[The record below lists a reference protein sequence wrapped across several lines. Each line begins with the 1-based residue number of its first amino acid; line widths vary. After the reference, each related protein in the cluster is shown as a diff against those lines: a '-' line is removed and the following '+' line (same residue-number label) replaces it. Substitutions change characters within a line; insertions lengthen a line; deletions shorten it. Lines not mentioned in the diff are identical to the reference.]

1 MAYKSKIFFRNIR
14 NLSAARF
21 AAGFDFDLLG
31 FDFNSSSEH
40 HPGIEKIG
48 EIIGWLS
55 FNDVLGTFNTEI
67 SDVINDTS
75 ERFSLSNVELPLTF
89 TQEKLAQIEQN
100 ILVEIVL
107 EKLLE
112 NEKLVISWLGIADQI
127 ILSSR
132 QSWESLKQN
141 HQTLHT
147 IRTLCES
154 YEVWIAFSFSPESA
168 NEMLETLNPHGICFN
183 SVDEEKPG
191 IIDLE
196 QFYPLLEALAE

>member
-31 FDFNSSSEH
+31 FDFDSSSEH

-67 SDVINDTS
+67 SDVINDTI
-75 ERFSLSNVELPLTF
+75 ERFSLTNVELPLNF
-89 TQEKLAQIEQN
+89 PQDKLAQIEQKVL
-100 ILVEIVL
+100 IEIVL

-112 NEKLVISWLGIADQI
+112 NDELAISWLGIADQI
-127 ILSSR
+127 ILSCK

-154 YEVWIAFSFSPESA
+154 YEVWIAFPFNPESA
-168 NEMLETLNPHGICFN
+168 NEMIETLKPHGICFN

-191 IIDLE
+191 IIELE
-196 QFYPLLEALAE
+196 HFYPMLEALEA